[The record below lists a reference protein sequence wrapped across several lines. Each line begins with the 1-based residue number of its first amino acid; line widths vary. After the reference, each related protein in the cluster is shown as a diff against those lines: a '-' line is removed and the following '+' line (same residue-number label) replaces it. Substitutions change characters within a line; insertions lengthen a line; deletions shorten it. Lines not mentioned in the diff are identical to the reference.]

1 MRGFESHSGLLNE
14 RAFIWRDGERIIR
27 FADGLLDSAPD
38 LLAEHGW
45 ADYHL
50 LTTERALAAAPATLA
65 ANAKGVHHVPPG
77 PVNEVSAELFDD
89 VDADHLVALGGG
101 RVIDAAK
108 AIAAVRV
115 ARVAAIPTTLSG
127 AELTTIHRLP
137 EGRQAGGLVRPALVI
152 ADAEQMVTLPEDRL
166 RASAMNAL
174 AHGAEPLYTPFA
186 NPVAT
191 MATLRGAALISASLD
206 AGPDREAWPLAL
218 GSILC
223 AYALDSGLF
232 ALHHVVCQT
241 LVRTLRIPHAETNAT
256 MLPRTMG
263 AMRARAPQ
271 AIEALAEALGTEI
284 DWIEGRIETLGG
296 GPRRLSELGADESG
310 IDAAIE
316 GMLAR
321 AELGFTP
328 NPPDGAELRAL
339 IESAW

>member
-1 MRGFESHSGLLNE
+1 
-14 RAFIWRDGERIIR
+14 
-27 FADGLLDSAPD
+27 
-38 LLAEHGW
+38 
-45 ADYHL
+45 
-50 LTTERALAAAPATLA
+50 
-65 ANAKGVHHVPPG
+65 VHRVPPG
-77 PVNEVSAELFDD
+77 PVNEVSAGLFDA
-89 VDADHLVALGGG
+89 VDAEHLVAFGGG
-101 RVIDAAK
+101 RVIDVAK

-137 EGRQAGGLVRPALVI
+137 EGKEASGLVRPALVI
-152 ADAEQMVTLPEDRL
+152 ADPAQMVTLPEDKL

-186 NPVAT
+186 SPVTT
-191 MATLRGAALISASLD
+191 MASLRGAALIGESLD
-206 AGPDREAWPLAL
+206 AGPEREAWQLAL

-263 AMRARAPQ
+263 AMRDRAPA

-284 DWIEGRIETLGG
+284 ERIEGRIETLGG
-296 GPRRLSELGADESG
+296 GPRRLSELGADEAG
-310 IDAAIE
+310 IDAVVE

-328 NPPDGAELRAL
+328 NAPDAAELRAL
-339 IESAW
+339 IVSAW